1 MIRKVD
7 LLVTQVI
14 RSSNSFDI
22 RLSSE
27 NIIVYLNRNSN
38 LVDVL
43 IVPNLFFDVYFPQGG
58 RMPNIRNVGFEKYGG
73 AGIFPYPDYILDS
86 FARIYSNISYIY
98 EIVEDK
104 CLLPNHF
111 LNDLVMYRFE
121 ELYQR
126 DTYCNISITK
136 FIEDNYLSTQLFFSR
151 NHPAKVVFIELTK
164 KILDYLDISVFL
176 NEGCF
181 KTIGRR

>member
-58 RMPNIRNVGFEKYGG
+58 RMPNIRNVGFEKYGEQVFFPIQI
-73 AGIFPYPDYILDS
+73 IF
-86 FARIYSNISYIY
+86 
-98 EIVEDK
+98 
-104 CLLPNHF
+104 
-111 LNDLVMYRFE
+111 
-121 ELYQR
+121 
-126 DTYCNISITK
+126 
-136 FIEDNYLSTQLFFSR
+136 
-151 NHPAKVVFIELTK
+151 
-164 KILDYLDISVFL
+164 
-176 NEGCF
+176 
-181 KTIGRR
+181 